1 MGGPKAHEELPGLTI
16 RAYNGDIL
24 SSGSQPG
31 RAGKSV
37 QPPTRNRKI
46 TRLRLLIDIVHGLK
60 GFGKGDFVLTKA
72 GGRDKQNTW
81 EAG

>member
-1 MGGPKAHEELPGLTI
+1 MTK
-16 RAYNGDIL
+16 NIL
-24 SSGSQPG
+24 VIAPWYQPG

-37 QPPTRNRKI
+37 QAPTLNRKI
-46 TRLRLLIDIVHGLK
+46 PRLRLLIAIVHGLK

-72 GGRDKQNTW
+72 GGRDKQNPW